1 MRAVTEKYLILWPM
15 AAMAALTFIVLSLV
29 PMFRAGDVTA
39 GRLKA
44 HDFKMGESER
54 VPEATRLYNRNYMNL
69 LELPV
74 LFYVVCLIIFV
85 TGTAGPVKISL
96 AWTFVLFR
104 ALHTL
109 VHLTINQVLVR
120 LTFFAAAAFA
130 LMLLWA
136 TAFWAIIGL

>member
-1 MRAVTEKYLILWPM
+1 MAEKDLILWPM
-15 AAMAALTFIVLSLV
+15 AAMAALTFIALSLV

-39 GRLKA
+39 GRLGT

-74 LFYVVCLIIFV
+74 LFYVVCLIIYV
-85 TGTAGPVKISL
+85 TGTTGLVKVSL
-96 AWTFVLFR
+96 AWAFVGFR

-120 LTFFAAAAFA
+120 LTFFSAAAFT
-130 LMLLWA
+130 LMLLWVS
-136 TAFWAIIGL
+136 TFWGLIGQ